1 MVYTDR
7 RTSTTEVGG
16 GWGVNESEQTVLELH
31 NNNVRRS
38 DQREQKDKL
47 SQYSYQTIY
56 QIDIA

>member
-1 MVYTDR
+1 MRSGDG
-7 RTSTTEVGG
+7 VGV